1 MKRKLGI
8 LFSILLVVAIIITG
22 CDIGTVKKEEK
33 VRDMSKVHH
42 VKMEIEHYGTVEIEL
57 DGNEAP
63 ITVDNFMKLVNEK
76 YYDGLTFHRN
86 MEGFMAQGGYG
97 TLKGKPAA
105 ATIKGEFKNNGVN
118 NTIKHTR
125 GTISMA
131 RVGGMNDSAS
141 SQFFIVQQAAP
152 HLDGDYAAF
161 GHVTSGMEAID
172 NLLANTPVQDDNG
185 TTLPKDQPVI
195 ISIRAID

>member
-1 MKRKLGI
+1 
-8 LFSILLVVAIIITG
+8 
-22 CDIGTVKKEEK
+22 
-33 VRDMSKVHH
+33 
-42 VKMEIEHYGTVEIEL
+42 
-57 DGNEAP
+57 
-63 ITVDNFMKLVNEK
+63 
-76 YYDGLTFHRN
+76 
-86 MEGFMAQGGYG
+86 MEGFMAQGGDG

>member
-8 LFSILLVVAIIITG
+8 LFSILLVVAVIITG

-33 VRDMSKVHH
+33 VKDMSKIHH

-63 ITVDNFMKLVNEK
+63 ITVDNFIKLVNEK

-86 MEGFMAQGGYG
+86 IEGFMAQGGDG
-97 TLKGKPAA
+97 SLKGKKEVAS
-105 ATIKGEFKNNGVN
+105 IKGEFKSNGVN

-125 GTISMA
+125 GVISMA
-131 RVGGMNDSAS
+131 RTSFSKDSAS
-141 SQFFIVQQAAP
+141 SQFFIVQKDAP

-195 ISIRAID
+195 ISIRVID